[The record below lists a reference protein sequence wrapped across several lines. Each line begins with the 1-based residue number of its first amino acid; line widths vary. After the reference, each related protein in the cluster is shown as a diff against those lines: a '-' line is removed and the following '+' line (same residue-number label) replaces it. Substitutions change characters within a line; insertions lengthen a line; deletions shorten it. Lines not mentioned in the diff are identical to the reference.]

1 MSRLPV
7 VMVAAVA
14 RNGVIGVDN
23 GLPWRMRSDLKQFRA
38 ATMGKPL
45 IMGRRTYESIGRPLP
60 GRVSIVI
67 TRNKTYAAE
76 GVRLVD
82 GLDAALSL
90 ADGIARETGAEEI
103 VIAGG
108 ATVYAEA
115 MPLADRLLITEI
127 DLEANGDAR
136 FPPIDPVLWQAISR
150 KDHPRGEG
158 DDAAFTVVMWAR
170 RK

>member
-1 MSRLPV
+1 
-7 VMVAAVA
+7 VA

-23 GLPWRMRSDLKQFRA
+23 GLPWRMRSDLKQFRT

-60 GRVSIVI
+60 GRESIVL
-67 TRNKTYAAE
+67 TRSKAFATE
-76 GVRLVD
+76 GVHTVD
-82 GLDAALSL
+82 SLDAALSL
-90 ADGIARETGAEEI
+90 ADRIAREKGAGEI

-115 MPLADRLLITEI
+115 MPIADRLLVTEI
-127 DLEANGDAR
+127 DLEAEGDAR
-136 FPPIDPVLWQAISR
+136 FPAIDPSQWKVISR
-150 KDHPRGEG
+150 VKHPRGEG
-158 DDAAFTVVMWAR
+158 DDAAFTVSMWER